1 MGYRVPAGSVGE
13 IVAHAARS
21 LEWLRSRG
29 DSRALPALVGR
40 APFLGAKYDLALRL
54 ALAPAAPAGTD
65 LPPAVRAQREVE
77 AWARRALGA
86 RAKTLRSVLLPG
98 VSPDGEGAGEGVSP
112 KEEGV
117 SSKEEGVSS
126 KEEGVSSKGSSSGP
140 TSNPSG
146 SSADPSGNPSGNP
159 SSTPSEPSVHPSV
172 PSVPPSSTPCSVPTP
187 GTGPSPWGPCGA
199 WAVGSA
205 CPRAAWLL
213 LLLDCAGENVSRLWD
228 RGPAAQS
235 AEAAA
240 WRELWGARTELRRF
254 KDGSI
259 AYTTRAILANPLYC
273 RLGLPPRRKPPRPR
287 GDFEVRLRAPR
298 ARRRAAAL
306 PRRPPPAVDSPRNR
320 PRPRRAG
327 YPRGNAPT

>member
-117 SSKEEGVSS
+117 SSKGSSSGEGVSS
-126 KEEGVSSKGSSSGP
+126 SGSSSGP

-146 SSADPSGNPSGNP
+146 SSVNPSGNP
-159 SSTPSEPSVHPSV
+159 SVN
-172 PSVPPSSTPCSVPTP
+172 PSSTPSGPSVNPSVPTP
-187 GTGPSPWGPCGA
+187 GTGSSPWGPCGA
-199 WAVGSA
+199 WCAGSA

-213 LLLDCAGENVSRLWD
+213 VLLDCAGENVSRLWD

-259 AYTTRAILANPLYC
+259 AYTNRAFLANPLYS

-287 GDFEVRLRAPR
+287 GDLKVRLRAPR